1 MIFKKCSECDKTL
14 IHNRNDIIFRCC
26 DAYVCSKKCSL
37 IRFKSIQNYDP
48 ELNSPTDW
56 HSFNKPTLAS
66 LICNNK
72 YASSIT
78 RTKSLNYIFQ
88 DNTTLKTI
96 HENLSRYNIKDY
108 EYNDEMTNH
117 NDEMANHNKK
127 IKKIYKHITIKIIAI
142 SLLLYNIYNIFRQY

>member
-66 LICNNK
+66 LICDTK
-72 YASSIT
+72 SATSFK
-78 RTKSLNYIFQ
+78 RTKSLNQIFE

-96 HENLSRYNIKDY
+96 HENFSLYNIKDY
-108 EYNDEMTNH
+108 EYEYDYNNKMT
-117 NDEMANHNKK
+117 NHNKK
-127 IKKIYKHITIKIIAI
+127 IIKIYKHITIKFVAI
-142 SLLLYNIYNIFRQY
+142 SVLLYNIYKIFG